1 MNGLL
6 KTPGHGLEAA
16 KDRYGPLVFA
26 VALIH
31 VFVVDFAT
39 WLICMPMWPFVIFA
53 LPICL
58 AHAAAGTVVALASG
72 IVGQIGRGMLLGS
85 LAAPLSMII
94 FGAVWAIASA
104 VGPL

>member
-1 MNGLL
+1 MNGDAQIG
-6 KTPGHGLEAA
+6 PSRY
-16 KDRYGPLVFA
+16 RYGPTSFFVAVVHVLLVEVGTWLFFPYSLVFVIPGVLVYLA
-26 VALIH
+26 IAAL
-31 VFVVDFAT
+31 
-39 WLICMPMWPFVIFA
+39 
-53 LPICL
+53 
-58 AHAAAGTVVALASG
+58 VALASG